1 MEHLQ
6 VSRDIADIKKD
17 QQTIKYSESLLPYPL
32 HKQAR
37 KGFRPPS
44 AM

>member
-17 QQTIKYSESLLPYPL
+17 QQSIKYSESLLPYPL
-32 HKQAR
+32 HKQPER
-37 KGFRPPS
+37 VFGLQV
-44 AM
+44 